1 MTYRG
6 NEASWRKVDRA
17 KANTRKQR
25 RYHARSGPWLNIWK
39 SGGFLSID
47 ITSFSNAVVD
57 AGAPLNMHLEF
68 NRGTHYPLTLTMSM
82 FTGTG

>member
-17 KANTRKQR
+17 KANEKAAGAITRDRPWFEHLEER
-25 RYHARSGPWLNIWK
+25 RL
-39 SGGFLSID
+39 LSID

-82 FTGTG
+82 FTGLG